1 MPDLEIQLFGALQVR
16 HHGQPVTALRAP
28 RQQALLAWLLL
39 HGHSPQPRRHIAFAI
54 WPDSGEAQAL
64 TNLRRELYFLRR
76 ALPDA
81 ERYLDITPSALR
93 WRHDVPIGL
102 DVTAFREATGQGSTG
117 QGSMPRGTPDIQAL
131 ERAARLYTADLLPA
145 VDDDWLTP
153 QRDELHQ
160 RAAEVMEQLLD
171 RYEQTGDRTQALH
184 HAQRLLA
191 LEPLRESVYARLMRL
206 HLENG
211 DAAAAQHAYTRCA
224 EVLKTELD
232 MTPGEALQAMS
243 RHVREHLDHERLNAA
258 PPTPA
263 GTLPLIGRQGEWKR
277 LVRVWQGV
285 QSGRSQVL
293 LIAGEAGIGK
303 TRLAEALIDLAN
315 ESHARTARTRSYAA
329 EGRLAYAPISDWL
342 RSPALLTQASLLEP
356 PWHEELVRLVP
367 ELALRPHLPVP
378 EPLSEGWQRQR
389 LFEAL
394 ARAFLLGN
402 RPLLLL
408 LDDLQWCDQDTLE
421 WLHFLLRFDAHAPLL
436 LLCTLRREEQD
447 ANPAVRTFLQGLQGR
462 GVLERVELGPLS
474 FEETGALAASVL
486 AQELSASAQTQLFA
500 ATEGQPL
507 FIVEAVRAGLDGARL
522 DGTGLDRDGPTGTG
536 PTGAGPE
543 GGVASPL
550 VFLPSARVQA
560 VITTRLEQL
569 SPEARSVSHLA
580 ATIGRAFDVEVLKE
594 ASDLGEETLVAALD
608 ELWQRA
614 IIREQPGTEQPGT
627 GGTSESYD
635 FTHDRL
641 REGAYGELS
650 PARRRLLHRRVAQA
664 LELRHAPDLSRVAA
678 QLAAHHEQAGQ
689 PAKAVRFAL
698 RAAERANSLSASQEA
713 MHQATQAL
721 RLLERLPASPERDRS
736 ELTAHDAMAAALC
749 ALRGFTPPELEST
762 LNRALRLA
770 EKLADDTQVIRSLWG
785 LYALQVVRGNVRLAR
800 TLAERALSLV
810 REDTGLLTDC
820 HLALGGSDQIEGN
833 LKGAAEHFAL
843 AKRLYGQ
850 HRRRRVIFGSDVGVF
865 SLSWGAHGLWLQGK
879 VEEAR
884 EYVQQAAA
892 IADEL
897 GHPFTEMQA
906 GAYRTVSCQLERHLD
921 TSWASAELTVA
932 GCERHNVAYYHEWG
946 VVVGGWVLA
955 QRGEVQA
962 GLARIKRGLEALQR
976 QDAALRLPYY
986 LALLAETQLLA
997 GQPEAAR
1004 AALDVA
1010 QSVAHQNNDLWY
1022 LPELHR
1028 LRGVL
1033 CGVLAADGAEPHFR
1047 RAIALS
1053 RQQGSLSLELRAATS
1068 LAAQL
1073 QSGGH
1078 AQAAVEALEP
1088 ALARFPDRLS
1098 THDLNLGRALLQ
1110 TLS

>member
-1 MPDLEIQLFGALQVR
+1 MPDLEIRLFGAFQVSY
-16 HHGQPVTALRAP
+16 HGQPVTALHAP

-54 WPDSGEAQAL
+54 WPDSTEAQAL
-64 TNLRRELYFLRR
+64 TNLRRELHFLRR

-81 ERYLDITPSALR
+81 ERYLEVTPSALR
-93 WRHDVPIGL
+93 WRHDAPFDL
-102 DVTAFREATGQGSTG
+102 DVTAFREVTGQGNTG
-117 QGSMPRGTPDIQAL
+117 QGNTERATPDLLAL
-131 ERAARLYTADLLPA
+131 ERAARLYTADLLLTL
-145 VDDDWLTP
+145 DDDWLAA

-160 RAAEVMEQLLD
+160 RAAEVSEQLVQCYD
-171 RYEQTGDRTQALH
+171 QAGNHARVLH
-184 HAQRLLA
+184 HAQRLLV
-191 LEPLRESVYARLMRL
+191 LEPLRESVYVRLMRL

-211 DAAAAQHAYTRCA
+211 DVAAAQSTYTRCV
-224 EVLKTELD
+224 EVLKAELD
-232 MTPGEALQAMS
+232 MTPGESVQAMS
-243 RHVREHLDHERLNAA
+243 RRLQEHLDHERLNAA

-263 GTLPLIGRQGEWKR
+263 GTLPLIGRQAEWKR
-277 LVRVWQGV
+277 LVQAWRGV
-285 QSGRSQVL
+285 QSGGPRAL

-303 TRLAEALIDLAN
+303 TRLAEALLDLAN
-315 ESHARTARTRSYAA
+315 GSHARTARTRSYAA

-342 RSPALLTQASLLEP
+342 HSPAILTQASLLET

-367 ELALRPHLPVP
+367 ELSPRGPHLQVP

-447 ANPAVRTFLQGLQGR
+447 ANPAVRAFVQGLQGR

-486 AQELSASAQTQLFA
+486 SQELSATAQTQLFE

-507 FIVEAVRAGLDGARL
+507 FIVEAVRAGLNGA
-522 DGTGLDRDGPTGTG
+522 GLDNAGLE
-536 PTGAGPE
+536 GAGLDSGE
-543 GGVASPL
+543 ANPL
-550 VFLPSARVQA
+550 VFAPSARVQA
-560 VITTRLEQL
+560 VIATRLEQL
-569 SPEARSVSHLA
+569 SPEARSVSQLA
-580 ATIGRAFDVEVLKE
+580 ATIGRAFGVEVLKD
-594 ASDLGEETLVAALD
+594 ASDLDEELLAGALD
-608 ELWQRA
+608 ELWQRT
-614 IIREQPGTEQPGT
+614 IIREQPGT
-627 GGTSESYD
+627 GGGSGRYD

-664 LELRHAPDLSRVAA
+664 LELRHAPDLSSVAA

-689 PAKAVRFAL
+689 PAKAVGFFL

-713 MHQATQAL
+713 IYQASQAL
-721 RLLERLPASPERDRS
+721 RLLERLPPSPERDRS
-736 ELTAHDAMAAALC
+736 ELTLHSAMAAALC

-762 LNRALRLA
+762 LNRALNLA
-770 EKLADDTQVIRSLWG
+770 ETLEDDTEVIRSLWG

-820 HLALGGSDQIEGN
+820 HLALGGSDQIEGK
-833 LKGAAEHFAL
+833 LESAAEHFAL
-843 AKRLYGQ
+843 ARQLYGQ

-865 SLSWGAHGLWLQGK
+865 SLSWGAHGLWLQGR

-892 IADEL
+892 IATEL

-906 GAYRTVSCQLERHLD
+906 SAYRTVSYQLERDLD

-932 GCERHNVAYYHEWG
+932 GCERHNVAYYHEWA

-962 GLARIKRGLEALQR
+962 GLARIKQGLEALQR

-986 LALLAETQLLA
+986 LSLLAETQMLA
-997 GQPEAAR
+997 GQPGTAR

-1010 QSVAHQNNDLWY
+1010 QSVAHQNNDLWH
-1022 LPELHR
+1022 LPEVHR

-1033 CGVLAADGAEPHFR
+1033 CGAPGANHAEPHFR
-1047 RAIALS
+1047 RAIALA
-1053 RQQGSLSLELRAATS
+1053 REQGSLSLELRAATS
-1068 LAAQL
+1068 LAGQL
-1073 QSGGH
+1073 QNAGH
-1078 AQAAVEALEP
+1078 AQAAVEVLEP
-1088 ALARFPDRLS
+1088 VVVRFPDRLF
-1098 THDLNLGRALLQ
+1098 THDLNLGRTLLE